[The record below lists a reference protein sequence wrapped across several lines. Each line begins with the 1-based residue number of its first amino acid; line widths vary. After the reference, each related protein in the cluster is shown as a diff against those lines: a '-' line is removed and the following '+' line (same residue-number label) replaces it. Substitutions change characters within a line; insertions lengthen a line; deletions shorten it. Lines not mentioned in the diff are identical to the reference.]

1 MYKTLIVDD
10 HPFIRVAVKM
20 ILQQEHFEIV
30 GEANNGSEAIQLVRD
45 LVPDLVVLDIA
56 MPGLDGLEVIRRIK
70 NLGVKSKILVLTA
83 LPATTYSARC
93 RMLGAAGYVAK
104 VDDLDELRKALGN
117 VMSGYTVFPSLE
129 SDSVRRTDNTS
140 EHDAIHDL
148 TDRELVI
155 LRQLAQG
162 MSNKAIAEV
171 MLLSNKTISAH
182 KVRLFEKLNVDSQ
195 VGLAELAKRNDLI

>member
-1 MYKTLIVDD
+1 
-10 HPFIRVAVKM
+10 M